1 MTRAASQNA
10 RRSRSKGAAWE
21 RDLSAV
27 LRAVYPE
34 AARCIAQSRTAKREG
49 CDVEGTPWWIESKV
63 GARPDILGA
72 IRQALADTDGRPVLV
87 VTKQD
92 RGVPLAT
99 LPLAELL
106 RLLTIQ
112 RQDGALERVYGSLAD
127 APFGPAEGA

>member
-1 MTRAASQNA
+1 MTRTASQNA

-99 LPLAELL
+99 LPLAELI

-112 RQDGALERVYGSLAD
+112 RQDGALERAYGALAERID
-127 APFGPAEGA
+127 AEGA

>member
-1 MTRAASQNA
+1 MTRTASQNA

-112 RQDGALERVYGSLAD
+112 RQDGALERAYGAMAD
-127 APFGPAEGA
+127 APFGDPEAT